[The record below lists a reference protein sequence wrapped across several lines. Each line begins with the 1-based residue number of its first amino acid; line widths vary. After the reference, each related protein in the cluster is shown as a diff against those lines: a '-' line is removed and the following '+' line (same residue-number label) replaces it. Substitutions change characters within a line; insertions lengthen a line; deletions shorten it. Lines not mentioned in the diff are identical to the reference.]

1 VKTDP
6 RSPFA
11 WRSNTEPTIFA
22 KDNSFTGTKRQ
33 PGKTPSQI
41 NSESADRFLAKNGRS
56 LGTITGI
63 SRKHALENIKPVRRM
78 R

>member
-1 VKTDP
+1 MKTDP

-11 WRSNTEPTIFA
+11 WRDNKTPTVFA
-22 KDNSFTGTKRQ
+22 SDNSFTGTKKQ

-41 NSESADRFLAKNGRS
+41 NSEAVDRFVEKHGRNP
-56 LGTITGI
+56 GTINGI